1 MMMYTGK
8 IAEGVKR
15 TSGLAGVIQW
25 YSGSFTWEKTVA
37 QHKLAHHETG
47 MSSFAQLYE
56 EYLPYVFRY
65 VSFRVGNH
73 AIAEELTSAIFEK
86 AIAAFHRYDREKAE
100 PQTWLI
106 AIARNTI
113 IDYFR
118 QSSKRNTVP
127 LDNAIGVA
135 STDPLPQEEVER
147 KEEQQ
152 RLRFCMGALAQRE
165 QEIVSMKFGAE
176 FTNRR
181 IASVL
186 GLSENNVG
194 TILYRAVC
202 KLRTCVKD
210 WLNGE
215 R

>member
-1 MMMYTGK
+1 M
-8 IAEGVKR
+8 

-25 YSGSFTWEKTVA
+25 YGDSFIWEKSVA
-37 QHKLAHHETG
+37 EDKIAHHQAR

-56 EYLPYVFRY
+56 AHLTYVFRY
-65 VSFRVGNH
+65 ISFRVGNH
-73 AIAEELTSAIFEK
+73 AIAEELTSVVFEK
-86 AIAAFHRYDREKAE
+86 ALAAFHRYDKEKAE

-118 QSSKRNTVP
+118 KSSSRNTIP
-127 LDNAIGVA
+127 LENAIGVA
-135 STDPLPQEEVER
+135 SGDPLPQEEVER

-152 RLRFCMGALAQRE
+152 RLRFCVETLAERE
-165 QEIVSMKFGAE
+165 QEIVSLKFGAE
-176 FTNRR
+176 LTNRR
-181 IASVL
+181 IASSL

-194 TILYRAVC
+194 IILYRAVC

-210 WLNGE
+210 WLNGK

>member
-1 MMMYTGK
+1 M
-8 IAEGVKR
+8 
-15 TSGLAGVIQW
+15 
-25 YSGSFTWEKTVA
+25 A
-37 QHKLAHHETG
+37 QHKLAHHETR

-56 EYLPYVFRY
+56 EHLAYVFRY
-65 VSFRVGNH
+65 ISFRVGNH
-73 AIAEELTSAIFEK
+73 AMAEELTSTVFEK
-86 AIAAFHRYDREKAE
+86 ALAAFHRYDKEKAE

-118 QSSKRNTVP
+118 KSAKRNTVP
-127 LDNAIGVA
+127 LENAFGVA
-135 STDPLPQEEVER
+135 SGDPSPQEEVER
-147 KEEQQ
+147 KEEHQ
-152 RLRFCMGALAQRE
+152 RLRFCLEALAQRE
-165 QEIVSMKFGAE
+165 QEIVSLKFGAE
-176 FTNRR
+176 LTNRR

-210 WLNGE
+210 WVNGK